1 MQVKVKTCRYE
12 MLNDYIPILILLVI
26 AVVFSIVLLLASHI
40 VSPRYKNAIKQ
51 TVYESGLPPHMDARV
66 RFPIRFY
73 VVAMMFILFD
83 VEVVFLYP
91 WAVVYKKFLSGGMFI
106 LWEMMVFLGILFV
119 GYLYL
124 WKRGAFRWE

>member
-1 MQVKVKTCRYE
+1 

-26 AVVFSIVLLLASHI
+26 AVVFSVVLLLASHI
-40 VSPRYKNAIKQ
+40 VSPRYKNSIKQ
-51 TVYESGLPPHMDARV
+51 TVYESGLPPQMDARV

-73 VVAMMFILFD
+73 VVAMMFIIFD
-83 VEVVFLYP
+83 VEVIFLYP

-106 LWEMMVFLGILFV
+106 FWEMIVFLGILFV